1 MNMLSE
7 NLVKTIIEEKHREAT
22 RLSQA
27 QKARRLAKERYQAE
41 SQKDEGVKN
50 FWQMLKELAGRL
62 RFEPRRNDE
71 VAHSGEDLYHA
82 EKRRMTLEELHR
94 LIENSLLYE
103 RIARG
108 NALFEA
114 EDLSQKLREGR

>member
-7 NLVKTIIEEKHREAT
+7 NLVKTIIAEKHREAT

-27 QKARRLAKERYQAE
+27 QEARRLAKERRQAE

-50 FWQMLKELAGRL
+50 FWQMLKGLARRI
-62 RFEPRRNDE
+62 RFEPRPNDE
-71 VAHSGEDLYHA
+71 VAHSGKDLYHA
-82 EKRRMTLEELHR
+82 EQRRMTLEELHR